1 MSHLGQ
7 SQSGSQDMQL
17 YQQVV
22 LEHNKR
28 PRNFKTLEHATHK
41 AEGFNPI
48 CGDHYHVEMILEDGR
63 IVEVVF
69 QGDGCAIS
77 KASASMMT
85 EKLKGLTESESD
97 DIFQSFRRLLAGKSE
112 SGDEERLGKLRI
124 FSGVHKYPSRVKCA
138 GLAWHAAKAAIVGDQ
153 VATTE

>member
-1 MSHLGQ
+1 MSQESKFQ
-7 SQSGSQDMQL
+7 SSSQDMQL

-28 PRNFKTLEHATHK
+28 PRNFGTLEHATHK

-48 CGDHYHVEMILEDGR
+48 CGDHYNVEMIVEDGK
-63 IVEVVF
+63 ILEVVF

-85 EKLKGLTESESD
+85 EKLKGMTPAESD
-97 DIFQSFRRLLAGKSE
+97 EIFQSFRRLLAGKSE

-124 FSGVHKYPSRVKCA
+124 FSGVHKFPSRVKCA

>member
-1 MSHLGQ
+1 MSLNTPAKPNA
-7 SQSGSQDMQL
+7 QDMQL

-28 PRNFKTLEHATHK
+28 PRNFCTLDHATHK

-48 CGDHYHVEMILEDGR
+48 CGDHYHVNMVLVDGV
-63 IVEVVF
+63 IQEIGF

-85 EKLKGLTESESD
+85 ERLKGRTPEEANEV
-97 DIFQSFRRLLAGKSE
+97 FQSFRKLLAGKSKSE
-112 SGDEERLGKLRI
+112 DAEKLGKLKI
-124 FSGVHKYPSRVKCA
+124 FSGVYQFPSRVKCA
-138 GLAWHAAKAAIVGDQ
+138 GLAWHAAKAALDGDQ
-153 VATTE
+153 QISTE

>member
-1 MSHLGQ
+1 MTLSNS
-7 SQSGSQDMQL
+7 SQSQDMQL
-17 YQQVV
+17 YQQVI

-28 PRNFKTLEHATHK
+28 PRNFVSLEHPTHK

-48 CGDHYHVEMILEDGR
+48 CGDHYHVEMVFEDGK
-63 IVEVVF
+63 ISQLAF

-85 EKLKGLTESESD
+85 EKLKGRTELEAD
-97 DIFQSFRRLLAGKSE
+97 EIFQSFRRLLSGKLVGE
-112 SGDEERLGKLRI
+112 DEERLGKLKI
-124 FSGVHKYPSRVKCA
+124 FAGVYKYPSRVKCA
-138 GLAWHAAKAAIVGDQ
+138 GLAWHAAKAALEGDQ